1 MYSNKRR
8 SHVHFIHQYIM
19 DTNEYMGI
27 RVIVFRKEQGKK
39 DIKDIGNFKIHDYKN
54 PKSKNNKVSGW
65 AIKECLIEGIVK
77 KEMINTSI
85 DEKYKMRHVL
95 YESPKIKVNDYL
107 DKVMQLELSNKD
119 LI

>member
-8 SHVHFIHQYIM
+8 SHVHFIHQYMM
-19 DTNEYMGI
+19 DTNEYTGS

-65 AIKECLIEGIVK
+65 SIKACVIEGIVK

-85 DEKYKMRHVL
+85 DEKYKMRHIL
-95 YESPKIKVNDYL
+95 YESPQINLDDYL
-107 DKVMQLELSNKD
+107 DKVMQLELSNID